1 MPWFA
6 VISWLLA
13 ASQFF
18 YSTGHQPIFPAIHWN
33 AAFVGFHLDHS
44 TNLLPAVL
52 VGANTFASHILF
64 AGKSISSWAVE
75 PEQARLAAL
84 PCLEAEREVMKAP
97 APAEQQHPHC
107 PLLGPQSCPWPAAS
121 VQLCLTSELE
131 LG

>member
-1 MPWFA
+1 MKENPVGFFGLSCSLILISLSLSESFSVPWFA

-18 YSTGHQPIFPAIHWN
+18 YSTGHQPVFPAIHWN

-44 TNLLPAVL
+44 TNLVPAVL

-75 PEQARLAAL
+75 PEQ
-84 PCLEAEREVMKAP
+84 
-97 APAEQQHPHC
+97 
-107 PLLGPQSCPWPAAS
+107 
-121 VQLCLTSELE
+121 T
-131 LG
+131 